1 MNIALEK
8 NSFYLDILR
17 NNTLFKDV
25 PQASLEKLLAIS
37 TAQMWN
43 NKTSILNTDK
53 TLYTFYIIISGKIK
67 AYNVDKENNRHLT
80 LFILTDHD
88 AFDVCTLVNGCSHR
102 VFYETLSTTELLAIP
117 IYQMKNWV
125 NDNIYILQSF
135 LHYLINK
142 IHALEEFA
150 TDVCLEDTSTRLAK
164 LLIKHMNAKTFQI
177 QLIGDLSH
185 YELAELIGTTRA
197 VINRHLQEF
206 KKEGIV
212 KIERKYIEII
222 NLPLLLDK
230 VAITNS

>member
-1 MNIALEK
+1 MKIALEK
-8 NSFYLDILR
+8 NQFYLDVLR

-25 PQASLEKLLAIS
+25 PQASLEKLLEIS
-37 TAQMWN
+37 AAQKWDI
-43 NKTSILNTDK
+43 KTCVLNTDK

-67 AYNVDKENNRHLT
+67 VYNVDKQNDRHLT
-80 LFILTDHD
+80 LFILTEHD

-102 VFYETLSTTELLAIP
+102 VFYETLSTTEVLAIP

-125 NDNIYILQSF
+125 EDNIYILQSF
-135 LHYLINK
+135 LQYLINK
-142 IHALEEFA
+142 IHVLEEFV

-164 LLIKHMNAKTFQI
+164 LLIKHMNTKTYQI

-185 YELAELIGTTRA
+185 NELAELIGTTRA

-212 KIERKYIEII
+212 KIERKYLEIT
-222 NLPLLLDK
+222 NLRLLLDK
-230 VAITNS
+230 VAITNY